1 MSVLRSAS
9 LRYADAGLNADDRCK
24 IIAGTGMRK
33 RRNTG
38 VFPWRH
44 LFITL
49 VISHCDVSAN
59 ILILFGFC
67 MTSLCSDGGCSLR
80 GFFLQYRY
88 SEIYLTRGKTGS
100 LFEFL
105 VGACPL

>member
-49 VISHCDVSAN
+49 VISHCDVSAWPPYAVMVVARYV
-59 ILILFGFC
+59 GF
-67 MTSLCSDGGCSLR
+67 SCSIDTAK
-80 GFFLQYRY
+80 F
-88 SEIYLTRGKTGS
+88 I
-100 LFEFL
+100 
-105 VGACPL
+105 